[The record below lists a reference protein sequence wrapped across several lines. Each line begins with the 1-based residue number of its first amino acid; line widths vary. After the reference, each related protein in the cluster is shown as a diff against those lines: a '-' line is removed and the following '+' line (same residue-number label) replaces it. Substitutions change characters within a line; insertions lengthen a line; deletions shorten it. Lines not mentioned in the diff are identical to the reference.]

1 MPVKAVPVEAAEEAG
16 EPPKPPPEE
25 PVAAETKDETPPEK
39 PAPKAKSRAKAKAK
53 PLTAKAAEKAAEKA
67 ESAMRGA
74 AKAAEKAE
82 KAQAASD
89 KAAEKAKKEQEK
101 VDMKARVKCP
111 VCHRTVSQHC
121 LLYTHKC
128 SQAALDKKPKPPTV
142 EEKFETKEVEPEP
155 PEEPVAP
162 KKAVRAPKKVVR
174 YVPGDSDEEPV
185 TGPGA
190 PKSFSDRLYER
201 GDEEFL
207 GYPKARVPPPP
218 PLVRQQ
224 AYQPSYRAQLI
235 MRQRERQYQ
244 QALSQVAPIRRLFR
258 R

>member
-16 EPPKPPPEE
+16 EPPKPAPEE
-25 PVAAETKDETPPEK
+25 PVAAETKKEEVPEK

-53 PLTAKAAEKAAEKA
+53 PLSAKAAEKA
-67 ESAMRGA
+67 
-74 AKAAEKAE
+74 AE

-142 EEKFETKEVEPEP
+142 EEKFEKEVEPEP
-155 PEEPVAP
+155 PEEDVPVAP
-162 KKAVRAPKKVVR
+162 KRAKKVVR
-174 YVPGDSDEEPV
+174 YMPGDSDEEPV

-218 PLVRQQ
+218 LVRQQ
-224 AYQPSYRAQLI
+224 VYQPTYREQLI
-235 MRQRERQYQ
+235 MRQRERQHQ
-244 QALSQVAPIRRLFR
+244 QALSQVAPIRRLFKR
-258 R
+258 

>member
-1 MPVKAVPVEAAEEAG
+1 
-16 EPPKPPPEE
+16 
-25 PVAAETKDETPPEK
+25 
-39 PAPKAKSRAKAKAK
+39 
-53 PLTAKAAEKAAEKA
+53 
-67 ESAMRGA
+67 
-74 AKAAEKAE
+74 
-82 KAQAASD
+82 
-89 KAAEKAKKEQEK
+89 
-101 VDMKARVKCP
+101 MKARVKCP

-128 SQAALDKKPKPPTV
+128 SQAALDKKPKTPTV
-142 EEKFETKEVEPEP
+142 EEKFEKEVEPKSP
-155 PEEPVAP
+155 EPVAP
-162 KKAVRAPKKVVR
+162 KKKVPKKVK

-224 AYQPSYRAQLI
+224 AYQPYQPSYREQLI
-235 MRQRERQYQ
+235 MRQRERQHQ
-244 QALSQVAPIRRLFR
+244 QALSQVAPIRRLFKR
-258 R
+258 

>member
-16 EPPKPPPEE
+16 EPPKPAPED
-25 PVAAETKDETPPEK
+25 PVTAETKDEDVPEK

-53 PLTAKAAEKAAEKA
+53 PTAKAAAKAAEKAE
-67 ESAMRGA
+67 
-74 AKAAEKAE
+74 KAAEKAE

-142 EEKFETKEVEPEP
+142 EEKFEKEVEPEP
-155 PEEPVAP
+155 PEEDVPVAP
-162 KKAVRAPKKVVR
+162 KRAKKVVR
-174 YVPGDSDEEPV
+174 YMPGDSDEEV

-224 AYQPSYRAQLI
+224 AYAGATPQAYQPYQPSYREQLI
-235 MRQRERQYQ
+235 MRQRERQHQ
-244 QALSQVAPIRRLFR
+244 QALSQVAPIRRLFKR
-258 R
+258 

>member
-16 EPPKPPPEE
+16 ESAKPAPEE
-25 PVAAETKDETPPEK
+25 PVAAETKKEEVSEK
-39 PAPKAKSRAKAKAK
+39 PAPKAKSRANSKAK
-53 PLTAKAAEKAAEKA
+53 PLGLKAAEKAAEKA
-67 ESAMRGA
+67 
-74 AKAAEKAE
+74 
-82 KAQAASD
+82 QAASD
-89 KAAEKAKKEQEK
+89 KVAEKAKKEQEK

-142 EEKFETKEVEPEP
+142 EEKFEKEVEPE
-155 PEEPVAP
+155 EEDVPVAP
-162 KKAVRAPKKVVR
+162 KKKAPKKVR
-174 YVPGDSDEEPV
+174 YTPGDSDEEPV

-201 GDEEFL
+201 GDQEFL

-224 AYQPSYRAQLI
+224 AYQPYQPSYREQLI
-235 MRQRERQYQ
+235 MRQRERQHQ
-244 QALSQVAPIRRLFR
+244 HALSQVAPIRRLFKR
-258 R
+258 

>member
-16 EPPKPPPEE
+16 EPPKPAPEE
-25 PVAAETKDETPPEK
+25 PVAAETKKEEVPEK
-39 PAPKAKSRAKAKAK
+39 PAPKAKSRAKASAAKLRAAEGGKAK
-53 PLTAKAAEKAAEKA
+53 PLGPKAAEKAAEKA
-67 ESAMRGA
+67 
-74 AKAAEKAE
+74 
-82 KAQAASD
+82 QVASD

-155 PEEPVAP
+155 PEEEPVAP

-174 YVPGDSDEEPV
+174 YMPGDSDEEPV

-224 AYQPSYRAQLI
+224 VYQPTYREQLI
-235 MRQRERQYQ
+235 MRQRERQHQ
-244 QALSQVAPIRRLFR
+244 QALSQVAPIRRLFKR
-258 R
+258 

>member
-16 EPPKPPPEE
+16 EPPKPAPEE

-53 PLTAKAAEKAAEKA
+53 PLGPKAAEKA
-67 ESAMRGA
+67 
-74 AKAAEKAE
+74 AE

-128 SQAALDKKPKPPTV
+128 SQAALDKKPKTPTV
-142 EEKFETKEVEPEP
+142 EEKFEKEVEPEP
-155 PEEPVAP
+155 PEEDVPVAP
-162 KKAVRAPKKVVR
+162 KRAKKVVR
-174 YVPGDSDEEPV
+174 YMPGDSDEEPV

-224 AYQPSYRAQLI
+224 AYAATP
-235 MRQRERQYQ
+235 
-244 QALSQVAPIRRLFR
+244 
-258 R
+258 

>member
-1 MPVKAVPVEAAEEAG
+1 
-16 EPPKPPPEE
+16 
-25 PVAAETKDETPPEK
+25 
-39 PAPKAKSRAKAKAK
+39 
-53 PLTAKAAEKAAEKA
+53 
-67 ESAMRGA
+67 
-74 AKAAEKAE
+74 
-82 KAQAASD
+82 
-89 KAAEKAKKEQEK
+89 
-101 VDMKARVKCP
+101 MKARVKCP

-128 SQAALDKKPKPPTV
+128 SQAALDKKPKMPSV
-142 EEKFETKEVEPEP
+142 EEKFETKEVEPE
-155 PEEPVAP
+155 EEDVPVAP

-174 YVPGDSDEEPV
+174 YMPGDSDEEPV

-224 AYQPSYRAQLI
+224 AYAAPQAYQPYQPSYREQLI
-235 MRQRERQYQ
+235 MRQRERQHQ
-244 QALSQVAPIRRLFR
+244 HALSQVAPIRRLFKR
-258 R
+258 

>member
-16 EPPKPPPEE
+16 EPPKPPSEE
-25 PVAAETKDETPPEK
+25 PVAAETKKEEVSEK

-53 PLTAKAAEKAAEKA
+53 PLGPKAAEKA
-67 ESAMRGA
+67 
-74 AKAAEKAE
+74 AE

-128 SQAALDKKPKPPTV
+128 SQAALDKKPKTPTV
-142 EEKFETKEVEPEP
+142 EEKFETEPEP
-155 PEEPVAP
+155 LP
-162 KKAVRAPKKVVR
+162 KKKPKKVT

-224 AYQPSYRAQLI
+224 AYVPSYREQLI
-235 MRQRERQYQ
+235 MRQRERQHQ
-244 QALSQVAPIRRLFR
+244 QALSQVAPIRRLFKR
-258 R
+258 

>member
-25 PVAAETKDETPPEK
+25 PVAAETKKEEVSEK

-53 PLTAKAAEKAAEKA
+53 PLSAKAAEKA
-67 ESAMRGA
+67 
-74 AKAAEKAE
+74 AE

-128 SQAALDKKPKPPTV
+128 SQAALDKKPKTPTV
-142 EEKFETKEVEPEP
+142 EEKFETKEVE
-155 PEEPVAP
+155 EEPVAP
-162 KKAVRAPKKVVR
+162 KKAVREKKVVR
-174 YVPGDSDEEPV
+174 YMPGDSDEEPV

-201 GDEEFL
+201 GDQEFL

-224 AYQPSYRAQLI
+224 AYAAPHAYQPYQPSYREQLI
-235 MRQRERQYQ
+235 MRQRERQHQ

>member
-16 EPPKPPPEE
+16 EPPKPAPEE
-25 PVAAETKDETPPEK
+25 PVAAETKKEEVPEK

-53 PLTAKAAEKAAEKA
+53 PLGAAAKAKAAESAE
-67 ESAMRGA
+67 RA
-74 AKAAEKAE
+74 AKA
-82 KAQAASD
+82 QMASD

-142 EEKFETKEVEPEP
+142 EEKFEKKEVPEPEVEEATAP
-155 PEEPVAP
+155 PPPPVAP
-162 KKAVRAPKKVVR
+162 KRRKVVR
-174 YVPGDSDEEPV
+174 YTPEESDEE
-185 TGPGA
+185 
-190 PKSFSDRLYER
+190 
-201 GDEEFL
+201 
-207 GYPKARVPPPP
+207 VPPPP
-218 PLVRQQ
+218 PLVRQPTYAPP
-224 AYQPSYRAQLI
+224 AYQPSYREQLI
-235 MRQRERQYQ
+235 LRQRERQHH
-244 QALSQVAPIRRLFR
+244 QALAQVAPIRRLFR

>member
-25 PVAAETKDETPPEK
+25 PVAAETKEEDVPEK

-53 PLTAKAAEKAAEKA
+53 PLTAKAAESAERGSAKAAESA
-67 ESAMRGA
+67 ERGA
-74 AKAAEKAE
+74 AKA
-82 KAQAASD
+82 QVASD

-128 SQAALDKKPKPPTV
+128 SQAALDKKPKTPTV
-142 EEKFETKEVEPEP
+142 EEKFETKEVEQE
-155 PEEPVAP
+155 EEPVAP
-162 KKAVRAPKKVVR
+162 KKKPKKVR
-174 YVPGDSDEEPV
+174 YVPGDSDEEP
-185 TGPGA
+185 GPGA
-190 PKSFSDRLYER
+190 PSFSDRLYER

-207 GYPKARVPPPP
+207 GYPQRVPPPP

-224 AYQPSYRAQLI
+224 AYAPQAYQPYQPSYREQLI
-235 MRQRERQYQ
+235 MRQRERQHQ
-244 QALSQVAPIRRLFR
+244 QALSQVAPIRRLFKR
-258 R
+258 

>member
-1 MPVKAVPVEAAEEAG
+1 M
-16 EPPKPPPEE
+16 
-25 PVAAETKDETPPEK
+25 PEK

-67 ESAMRGA
+67 E
-74 AKAAEKAE
+74 KAAEKAE

-128 SQAALDKKPKPPTV
+128 SQAALDKKPKTPTV
-142 EEKFETKEVEPEP
+142 EEKFETKEVEQE
-155 PEEPVAP
+155 EEPVAP
-162 KKAVRAPKKVVR
+162 KKKPKKVR
-174 YVPGDSDEEPV
+174 YVPGDSDEEP
-185 TGPGA
+185 GPGA
-190 PKSFSDRLYER
+190 PSFSDRLYER

-224 AYQPSYRAQLI
+224 LSLSLTQIGEGTAPQSPQIRG
-235 MRQRERQYQ
+235 RQKC
-244 QALSQVAPIRRLFR
+244 FF
-258 R
+258 

>member
-16 EPPKPPPEE
+16 EPPKASPEE
-25 PVAAETKDETPPEK
+25 PVAAETKKEEVSEK

-53 PLTAKAAEKAAEKA
+53 PLTAKAAEKA
-67 ESAMRGA
+67 
-74 AKAAEKAE
+74 AE

-142 EEKFETKEVEPEP
+142 EEKFEKKEVEPEP
-155 PEEPVAP
+155 PEEEDVPVAP
-162 KKAVRAPKKVVR
+162 KRAKKVVR
-174 YVPGDSDEEPV
+174 YMPGDSDEEPV

-201 GDEEFL
+201 GDQEFL

-224 AYQPSYRAQLI
+224 AYQPYQPSYREQLI
-235 MRQRERQYQ
+235 MRQRERQHQ
-244 QALSQVAPIRRLFR
+244 QALSQVAPIRRLFKR
-258 R
+258 

>member
-25 PVAAETKDETPPEK
+25 PVAAETKKEEVPEK

-53 PLTAKAAEKAAEKA
+53 PLSAKAAAKAQAAAEKA
-67 ESAMRGA
+67 
-74 AKAAEKAE
+74 
-82 KAQAASD
+82 QVASD

-142 EEKFETKEVEPEP
+142 EEKFEKKEVEPEP
-155 PEEPVAP
+155 PEEDVPVAP
-162 KKAVRAPKKVVR
+162 KRAKKVVR
-174 YVPGDSDEEPV
+174 YMPGDSDEEPV

-224 AYQPSYRAQLI
+224 AYQPTYREQLI
-235 MRQRERQYQ
+235 MRQRERQHQ